1 MGAKGVFSRRCALK
15 TGAATFLL
23 SGLAPAIV
31 PSRARAQQNTLRILR
46 WKHFVPGYDIW
57 FNETFIKEWGEAND
71 TDVIVTNVGLGEI
84 GKLAAGEAEVGEGH
98 DLVLF
103 LAPPPSLEEH
113 VIDHREIFEECEQ
126 RYGKAIEFAKRGSYN
141 PRTDKF
147 YGICESYAPTV
158 LSYRKDLWD
167 AVGEQPDNWDA
178 VRKGGSKIKLLHE
191 KPVGLSLAPEH
202 NSKHSVRAILYAF
215 GGSIQDAD
223 GNPALKSD
231 QSLEALKFGKALY
244 EEAMTDETLAWDPP
258 ANNRFILSE
267 EGCLTIDTLSIPR
280 AAESKSLPVDPN
292 LALAR
297 LPEGPA
303 GRIGPNFGAYTYAIW
318 NFAENM
324 EGAKQFLVDYVG
336 HSETAL
342 TASGFQNMPSFP
354 DHVPGLSDL
363 LKNDP
368 TRPERYAVL
377 ADVAETMTNLGHPG
391 YANAATDE
399 VLGSGII
406 STMFAK
412 AATGQLSPEDALDE
426 ADKAVT
432 PIFDKWKDA
441 GKI

>member
-1 MGAKGVFSRRCALK
+1 MSAKSALSRRYALK
-15 TGAATFLL
+15 VGATALL
-23 SGLAPAIV
+23 VSGMAPAVI
-31 PSRARAQQNTLRILR
+31 SCRAKAQQKTLRILR
-46 WKHFVPGYDIW
+46 WKHFVPGYDTW
-57 FNETFIKEWGEAND
+57 FNETFIKEWGDAND
-71 TDVIVTNVGLGEI
+71 TEVIVDNVGLGEI
-84 GKLAAGEAEVGEGH
+84 GKIAAEEAKLGKGH

-103 LAPPPSLEEH
+103 LAPPPSLEDH

-126 RYGKAIEFAKRGSYN
+126 RYGKAIEFARRGSYN
-141 PRTDKF
+141 PRTDKY
-147 YGICESYAPTV
+147 YGVCESYAPTV

-167 AVGEQPDNWDA
+167 AVGEQPDSWDDI
-178 VRKGGSKIKLLHE
+178 RKGGRKIKLLHE
-191 KPVGLSLAPEH
+191 KSVGLSLAPEH

-215 GGSIQDAD
+215 GGAIQDAD
-223 GNPALKSD
+223 GNPALKSG
-231 QSLEALKFGKALY
+231 QTLEAVKFAKALY
-244 EEAMTDETLAWDPP
+244 EEAMTDDTLTWDPP

-280 AAESKSLPVDPN
+280 AAESKSLPVDAN

-318 NFAENM
+318 QFAENM
-324 EGAKQFLVDYVG
+324 ESAKQFLVDYVG

-354 DHVPGLSDL
+354 AHVPGLGDL

-368 TRPERYAVL
+368 VRPERYAVL
-377 ADVAETMTNLGHPG
+377 ADVAETMTNLGQPG

-399 VLGSGII
+399 VLRSGII
-406 STMFAK
+406 STLFAK

-426 ADKAVT
+426 ADKAIL
-432 PIFDKWKDA
+432 PIFEKWKGV